1 MGYRKLIRHA
11 LIMVVTL
18 TAPHVHAETTDYTL
32 KYNTWELISVPN
44 PIPFAIS
51 TPMKMFGEQ
60 IAAELPLANYGL
72 GGDWIMYSYDYGT
85 ELYEVADPDT
95 VFEPGKGYWA
105 IQAASMDD
113 ITAQVVTRYNPG
125 ARGPGGGIVF
135 YVDPDSGGTSGLEAA
150 PEDQDSAQWCT
161 GFSFI
166 NDVAAVVNIS
176 SATAADP
183 NSGSFNTPLI
193 RETCGARSAA
203 GVASDY
209 VWPEGQADGFLPN
222 KEELDLLFAQ
232 RAVVGGFASGG
243 YWSSS
248 EFNGDFAWSH
258 QLFGIGFHSVDGKG
272 VTLRVRAVRAF

>member
-32 KYNTWELISVPN
+32 KFNTWELISVPN

-72 GGDWIMYSYDYGT
+72 GGDWIMYSYDSGT

-113 ITAQVVTRYNPG
+113 ITAQVVTRYNLG

-135 YVDPDSGGTSGLEAA
+135 YVDPYSGGTSGLEAA
-150 PEDQDSAQWCT
+150 PEDQDRAQWCP
-161 GFSFI
+161 SFI
-166 NDVAAVVNIS
+166 DVANVVNITS
-176 SATAADP
+176 SATADP

-193 RETCGARSAA
+193 RETSCGALSAA

-232 RAVVGGFASGG
+232 RAVVGGFANGF

-248 EFNGDFAWSH
+248 EFDSFDAWNQSFGNGG
-258 QLFGIGFHSVDGKG
+258 QGINVKYL
-272 VTLRVRAVRAF
+272 TLRVRAVRAF